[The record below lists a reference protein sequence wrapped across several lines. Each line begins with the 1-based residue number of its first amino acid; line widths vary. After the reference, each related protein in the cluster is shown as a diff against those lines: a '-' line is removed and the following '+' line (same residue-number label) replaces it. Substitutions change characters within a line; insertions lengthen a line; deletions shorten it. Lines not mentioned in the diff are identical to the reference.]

1 MYISKVV
8 YEGELRTRATHLLS
22 GTTIITDAPPDN
34 QGKGEAF
41 SPTDL
46 VATATASCMLT
57 IMGIA
62 ARTHQIDITGTEVEV
77 TKVMASDPRRISE
90 IHCHLI
96 IPDRGLDDKQRL
108 ILEHAARTCPVIQSL
123 SSEIRKVIRFTY
135 AQ

>member
-1 MYISKVV
+1 MLISKVM
-8 YEGELRTRATHLLS
+8 YEGELRTKATHLLS
-22 GTTIITDAPPDN
+22 GTSIITDAPPDN

-62 ARTHQIDITGTEVEV
+62 ARTHHMDISGTAVEV
-77 TKVMASDPRRISE
+77 TKIMASNPRRIGE

-96 IPDRGLDDKQRL
+96 IPDRGLGDKQRL

-123 SSEIRKVIRFTY
+123 SSDIRKVIRFTY
-135 AQ
+135 VE